1 MCRSIKQLVM
11 FKHFYIMVL
20 AYIYFTRIV
29 VFILFATLP
38 FQYVWL
44 SRLAEE
50 GAALLFYGLTALQFR
65 PHSGTGYF
73 ELLST
78 EEIELS
84 AL

>member
-1 MCRSIKQLVM
+1 M
-11 FKHFYIMVL
+11 FKHFYITVL

-29 VFILFATLP
+29 VFILYATLP

-44 SRLAEE
+44 SSAASEL
-50 GAALLFYGLTALQFR
+50 AALAFYTITALQFR
-65 PHSGTGYF
+65 PHSGSGYYQ
-73 ELLST
+73 LLNT